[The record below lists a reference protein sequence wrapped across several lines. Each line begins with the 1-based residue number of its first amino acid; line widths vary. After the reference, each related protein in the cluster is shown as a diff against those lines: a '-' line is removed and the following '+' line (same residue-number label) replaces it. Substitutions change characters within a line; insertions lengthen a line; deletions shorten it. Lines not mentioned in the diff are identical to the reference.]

1 MKPDRQKLGRHI
13 DFNRGQYRARIIV
26 PVELRPFV
34 LKKDG
39 TPPCSALEEYLGADP
54 REALKRSRPILADFD
69 RQLSLA
75 RKHYEAS
82 RPTVSSAAKATFATE
97 LEFDLMERAI
107 GPRQTLRNQD
117 RIYSDKL
124 RLVAAGIVTDEE
136 AEALIGYAAEDLIA
150 RGLADAS
157 TPTKRAELLKVL
169 ANVRLD
175 ALAVSQSRDKGEV
188 YPPDARTPEL
198 LQPAPEPLPPIVAPS
213 STKRPA
219 LTFEGVIKE
228 QERITALGLRSREKA
243 PATLTKYRKAIEEF
257 EIHRGSKEVATVTL
271 AQGEAWRD
279 DMLTAGK
286 LSRKTI
292 HDKITAI
299 RTVLSWAHKQHK
311 GELFPAGLPLQFL
324 DLPVVER
331 QDSADRT
338 YSLKEARHL
347 LEFARTATRSS
358 FRWIPWIIAHT
369 GARVNEITPL
379 EKADII
385 EVEGHW
391 FIHIRVGDGRTTKTH
406 KARKVPVHNGL
417 IKEGF
422 IEWVKAQPAGRLFP
436 GGKNEDQRI
445 REWIHE
451 KVFPNRDDMPPP
463 NHGFRHLFED
473 ALFSGVSHK
482 AALYIT
488 GRSSGSSADDYGGS
502 DLKLLGLAEEMD
514 KVRDIITANAAPE

>member
-1 MKPDRQKLGRHI
+1 MKPDRKKLGRHI
-13 DFNRGQYRARIIV
+13 DFNRGQYRARIII
-26 PVELRPFV
+26 PQELRPFI

-39 TPPCSALEEYLGADP
+39 TPRASFEAWLGADP
-54 REALKRSRPILADFD
+54 REALKRSRPFLADFD

-82 RPTVSSAAKATFATE
+82 RPTVASAAKATFAAE
-97 LEFDLMERAI
+97 LEFDIMERAI

-117 RIYSDKL
+117 RIYGDKL
-124 RLVAAGIVTDEE
+124 RLVHAGIITGEE
-136 AEALIGYAAEDLIA
+136 AEALIGYAADDLIA

-198 LQPAPEPLPPIVAPS
+198 LQPDPEPLPPIVAPS
-213 STKRPA
+213 PAKRSA
-219 LTFEGVIKE
+219 LTFEDVIKE
-228 QERITALGLRSREKA
+228 QERITRIGLESREKA
-243 PATLTKYRKAIEEF
+243 PSTLIKYRKAIEEF

-271 AQGEAWRD
+271 AEAEAWRD
-279 DMLTAGK
+279 EMLTAGK

-299 RTVLSWAHKQHK
+299 RAVLSWGHKQHK
-311 GELFPAGLPLQFL
+311 GKLFPAGLPLEFL
-324 DLPVVER
+324 DLPVVEQ
-331 QDSADRT
+331 QDSAERT

-347 LEFARTATRSS
+347 LECARTAPRPLY
-358 FRWIPWIIAHT
+358 RWIPWIIAHT
-369 GARVNEITPL
+369 GARVKEITPL
-379 EKADII
+379 EKEDII

-391 FIHIRVGDGRTTKTH
+391 FIHIRHGNGRTTKTH
-406 KARKVPVHNGL
+406 KGRKVPVHRAL
-417 IKEGF
+417 VKEGF
-422 IEWVKAQPAGRLFP
+422 IEWVKAQPDGRLFP
-436 GGKNEDQRI
+436 GGENQDNHLRT
-445 REWIHE
+445 WIKK
-451 KVFPNRDDMPPP
+451 KVFPNLDEMPPP

-473 ALFSGVSHK
+473 ALTGVSHK

-488 GRSSGSSADDYGGS
+488 GRSSGTSADDYGGS
-502 DLKLLGLAEEMD
+502 DLKLLRLAEEME
-514 KVRDIITANAAPE
+514 KVRDIITSIAEPE